1 MPVPIDLLVTDL
13 DGTLWHTH
21 TDDFGAVRAAWDEVV
36 ATVPIL
42 VATGRRLASTR
53 RPLGRIGLTPPAV
66 VLNGAL
72 TVDLRSGQRY
82 HVAPFSRADAV
93 AVLRAFQRIGLD
105 PCLYVDGR
113 PDDVEVVLS
122 ATPATNPG
130 HVEQLGSGAV
140 VGDLVRVANDEPVL
154 GFSIIGAEHGALVGA
169 ADAIGDIAEVHLD
182 RALEYPGL
190 AAITVAPRGQSKWDG
205 VLAFC
210 AHHGLDPSRVAAVA
224 DGPNDIE
231 LLRNAAIA
239 IVPEV
244 AHPAARALAD
254 YTIPAASDQGWVDVP
269 RVLEKL
275 TA

>member
-1 MPVPIDLLVTDL
+1 MPAEIELLVTDL

-21 TDDFGAVRAAWDEVV
+21 TDDLGAVRAAWDE
-36 ATVPIL
+36 AAAMVPIL

-53 RPLGRIGLTPPAV
+53 RPLARLGLAPTAV
-66 VLNGAL
+66 VLNGAM
-72 TVDLRSGQRY
+72 TIDLRTQHRY
-82 HVAPFSRADAV
+82 HVAPFRSEDAL
-93 AVLRAFQRIGLD
+93 AVLAAFRSVGLD

-113 PDDVEVVLS
+113 PDDVEVLLS
-122 ATPATNPG
+122 ETPATNAG
-130 HVEQLGSGAV
+130 HVEQLGAGAV
-140 VGDLVRVANDEPVL
+140 VADLERGAREEPVL
-154 GFSIIGAEHGALVGA
+154 GFSIIGAQHGVLVA
-169 ADAIGDIAEVHLD
+169 AAEAIGDRAEVHLD

-190 AAITVAPRGQSKWDG
+190 AAITVAPKGQSKWDG

-231 LLRNAAIA
+231 LLTNAAVA

-254 YTIPAASDQGWVDVP
+254 HTIPAATERGWVEVP

-275 TA
+275 AG